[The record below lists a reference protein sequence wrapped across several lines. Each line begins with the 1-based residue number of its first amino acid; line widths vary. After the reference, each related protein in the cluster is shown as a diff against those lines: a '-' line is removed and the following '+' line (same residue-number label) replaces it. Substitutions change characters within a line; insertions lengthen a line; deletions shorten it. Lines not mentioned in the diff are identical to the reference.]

1 MADPRHLSMLA
12 LAVATGVVA
21 VLAVGMLSPSTSMDG
36 PDPLAAAAEAVP
48 GKAPNRTSTTGPSS
62 TDAQDPSRPPGTALP
77 GKTTP
82 GATPHGGPAAGPS
95 TRRLGPDGQPL
106 PDPPLG
112 ITPRRAPPPG
122 QGDAASAGGPGAGG
136 EEAGPPDGFRDQASA
151 DRADWLE
158 DRMNAFVD
166 TLIPEA
172 GAPTLSR
179 SCADH
184 GRTCTFE
191 GPATD
196 DFAAR
201 WVRALSYGDMNEDTL
216 QGTNLRDFSFYESDD
231 GLRFSITARHP
242 ESR

>member
-1 MADPRHLSMLA
+1 MADARPLSMLA
-12 LAVATGVVA
+12 LAVAAGVVA
-21 VLAVGMLSPSTSMDG
+21 VVAVGMLSPSTSIHSA
-36 PDPLAAAAEAVP
+36 DPLAATVEAAPGEVP
-48 GKAPNRTSTTGPSS
+48 VRPTNTGRSS
-62 TDAQDPSRPPGTALP
+62 TDAQVPSRPPGTAPRGATGL
-77 GKTTP
+77 
-82 GATPHGGPAAGPS
+82 GATPGGGPAPTNRA
-95 TRRLGPDGQPL
+95 RRLSADGRPL

-112 ITPRRAPPPG
+112 ITPQRGPPPSQDG
-122 QGDAASAGGPGAGG
+122 PAGAGAGG
-136 EEAGPPDGFRDQASA
+136 DEAAPLDGFRDQASE

-179 SCADH
+179 SCADN

-216 QGTNLRDFSFYESDD
+216 QGTHLRDFSFYESDD
-231 GLRFSITARHP
+231 GLQFSITARYP